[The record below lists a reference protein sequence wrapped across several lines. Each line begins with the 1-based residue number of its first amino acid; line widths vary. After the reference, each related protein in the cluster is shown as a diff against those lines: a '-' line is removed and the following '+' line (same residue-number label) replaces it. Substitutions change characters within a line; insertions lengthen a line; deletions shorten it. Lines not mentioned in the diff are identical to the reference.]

1 MYCRRLRTRIT
12 ARTTRSRT
20 TAIHCSSA
28 PLELRNAHSGLRS
41 HRHSQNFRNYA
52 TSSLIYNWSGSY
64 TYKVLFS
71 RRQRGSQVQNATP
84 RGNVWTLEAL
94 GVNSSPANV
103 SVAPANLSA
112 TASTLPP
119 HPLLAVALA
128 QSPKHQLQLVLEDSC
143 RPRGYESDA
152 RPLPSAL
159 ASDQLSTY
167 RVRHATPLHAVP
179 CRLRLMYITWT
190 RAHVPLLRISDIHE
204 VEFVAIKYF
213 WKRKATRAALF
224 QLPLVVR
231 RRSTLL
237 RTLYSYSTVVHYI
250 RTVLCSE

>member
-1 MYCRRLRTRIT
+1 MCCRRLRTRIT

-28 PLELRNAHSGLRS
+28 PLELRNVHSGLRS

-84 RGNVWTLEAL
+84 RGNVWTLETL
-94 GVNSSPANV
+94 GANSSPANV
-103 SVAPANLSA
+103 SVSPANLSA

-119 HPLLAVALA
+119 HPLLTVALA
-128 QSPKHQLQLVLEDSC
+128 QSRKHQLQLVLEDSC

-167 RVRHATPLHAVP
+167 RVRHAMPFHAVP
-179 CRLRLMYITWT
+179 CRLRLMYITCA
-190 RAHVPLLRISDIHE
+190 RAHVPLRFCAYQKFMKWNSWPLSISGSG
-204 VEFVAIKYF
+204 
-213 WKRKATRAALF
+213 R
-224 QLPLVVR
+224 QLVQ
-231 RRSTLL
+231 
-237 RTLYSYSTVVHYI
+237 LYSSCHLSSAGVPRFCALCTRTVHTYSVHYI
-250 RTVLCSE
+250 Q